1 MRGTCWLLQLHCWK
15 QPEGMP
21 DDGEGAGVEES
32 PHVGVVIS
40 AEGHKEEYVIDCTR
54 SSLFLIND

>member
-1 MRGTCWLLQLHCWK
+1 
-15 QPEGMP
+15 MP